1 LTAVSPLN
9 YTIFNLLTNLVYN
22 WGYKMEETKWATVI
36 ETNGIT
42 VAEMLVQRLEAAE
55 IPAQAVQESAGRA
68 FGFMGGPLG
77 TAYVRVP
84 EQYLEEA
91 RQLLDVDEPADR
103 DDIVTCPNCE
113 SELELA
119 ETEWEQGWFTCP
131 VCEEHVSLDDLF

>member
-1 LTAVSPLN
+1 
-9 YTIFNLLTNLVYN
+9 
-22 WGYKMEETKWATVI
+22 MEETKWATVT

-68 FGFMGGPLG
+68 FGFMSGPLG

-103 DDIVTCPNCE
+103 DNIVTCPNCE

-119 ETEWEQGWFTCP
+119 EAEWEQGWFTCP

>member
-1 LTAVSPLN
+1 
-9 YTIFNLLTNLVYN
+9 
-22 WGYKMEETKWATVI
+22 MEETTWATVT

-42 VAEMLVQRLEAAE
+42 VAEMLVNRLEAAE

-77 TAYVRVP
+77 TAYVQVP
-84 EQYLEEA
+84 AQYLEEA
-91 RQLLDVDEPADR
+91 RQLLDVDEPVDA

-113 SELELA
+113 SELELD

-131 VCEEHVSLDDLF
+131 VCAEQVSLDDLF